1 VTPVSQVLVKWSSWP
16 EEMATWDD
24 TESLKHRF
32 PFAPAWGQAG
42 TQGEGGVST
51 SVTGP
56 RRSSRQSR
64 PNTGVHGPDRE

>member
-1 VTPVSQVLVKWSSWP
+1 
-16 EEMATWDD
+16 MATWDD